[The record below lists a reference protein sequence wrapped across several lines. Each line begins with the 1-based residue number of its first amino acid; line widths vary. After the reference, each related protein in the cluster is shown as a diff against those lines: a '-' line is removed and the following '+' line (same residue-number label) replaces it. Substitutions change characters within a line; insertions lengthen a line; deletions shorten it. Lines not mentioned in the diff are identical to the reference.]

1 MCDISKF
8 FFSYLIYS
16 NNKYYKIK
24 EEAVFLLHKTRSM
37 STLPGFTEKINK
49 RLRVVLFSKSHKS
62 QQESQQLRFYPSSHF
77 QL

>member
-37 STLPGFTEKINK
+37 STLPGFTDKINK
-49 RLRVVLFSKSHKS
+49 RMSCFI
-62 QQESQQLRFYPSSHF
+62 F
-77 QL
+77 